1 MEKSFW
7 NNDSADWRQRS
18 GRRTGKGLWLL
29 RILKIACMVVGT
41 CLFGMCLYFMKS
53 FMAIVW
59 FLGSLWAWTIAA
71 WANWRLFPDG
81 REAYRKRIG
90 YAGLYWILSCRT
102 SSIFGA
108 LLHHTCICDWIFIFD
123 TLMWLLRKKSRTPC
137 PHIETG
143 VRLITQ
149 WSKAMRSYKV
159 TVRVFKSNTP
169 NWKRRLKSIFC
180 FSNKG
185 RPQGSIPTA
194 SPVKLD
200 TVLP

>member
-1 MEKSFW
+1 MSVFYEIFHGDRLVLGITVGLDHRCLGELEIISRWKGGLSETDWIRWIVLDPFLPDIIHFW
-7 NNDSADWRQRS
+7 
-18 GRRTGKGLWLL
+18 G
-29 RILKIACMVVGT
+29 
-41 CLFGMCLYFMKS
+41 
-53 FMAIVW
+53 
-59 FLGSLWAWTIAA
+59 
-71 WANWRLFPDG
+71 P
-81 REAYRKRIG
+81 AY
-90 YAGLYWILSCRT
+90 
-102 SSIFGA
+102 IFFA
-108 LLHHTCICDWIFIFD
+108 HHTCICDWIFIFD